1 SNSHGVWVCHK
12 CGWTYPN
19 PHPSAKHRRNHKKHC
34 GKLGNSNVIASPRER
49 SSSPDSDDDLHEEE
63 HSFPA
68 KLVVDAAKSNG
79 TQDQVAE
86 KSVITEVHEISNR
99 VEEEEF
105 ADAVTDFSEA
115 SQSVN
120 NEVVQI
126 GRNDHPGSVN
136 RSLSGSLFHGQE
148 SVAIKT
154 DNRDRGTEGLMGPK
168 SPAGFDSIEV
178 SSLQIDSTESLK
190 AERHEDSVDLM
201 GKPVHSHV
209 QHIVGLRKDGLACI
223 LEQDSPIKEASN
235 NIGGD
240 ASVSILNHKGEG
252 HVTQQQSDDLLGTE
266 VELPEVTMSSSDLS
280 ACLTTDSVE
289 PKGTSSSTSSLP
301 GAVDMETENGP
312 PKNTMAKVCEHDK
325 GHAESEIEIDMSHK
339 YWEGTNVSR
348 GFSGYCY
355 EKVVMPSCLEASTE
369 IDDSLKVRVVLSDE
383 PGTKICS
390 ERETQDVA
398 PVMQISPEEPSLNET
413 SGSGTV
419 RSVLID
425 ADIGKAVAGNCQQH
439 GAKTCDKKCND
450 EDVPI
455 FTAPQTW
462 PPGHDTDIIS
472 DVYEDPSLVKLVVP
486 SVHTINVESE
496 KTTRDDSKLHIA
508 CQENVVESGP
518 HVELAPLTSINPG
531 TSSKDSS
538 GGHEDPDLTNQ
549 EPPSGPTVIK
559 ALTDIA
565 DNSEV
570 GVAYSNRP
578 HMSSSVT
585 EKEGFAP
592 TQDTKA
598 LGVLDGEQDLNIR
611 ISSNVR
617 EGNGNSL
624 ECASSIYNAV
634 TVYDETISDH
644 GNACAGHRESPPP
657 TTLSE
662 DKCGTV
668 DSEWVCHDYAVH
680 SGGLGSFPT
689 VAPENATQIV
699 EPVVELVIPVAP
711 EVPTPIMESA
721 SEVVLVDPYKV
732 DYGISNSK
740 KQDDL
745 ANRDILVSAASG
757 VLASSEESEVQ
768 VEMVHANSVEK
779 EVIQDKK
786 FASSGESKTEITNRI
801 TDFNKQEISKE
812 HSPSMPSP
820 FDVSSSST
828 SNILHV
834 VPCIDSDIG
843 PMERDMPPAVTDNEV
858 TEIRDVIP
866 SEDEK
871 ACYAEENILLAY
883 GEQGDQILDLK
894 RSMEKHVVV
903 SSMVYAPAKREH
915 EEEQTPFVPHIQEK
929 LHLELQPNQNHHEYL
944 IDSTAPDMAM
954 HVAEEENSS
963 PEHLTEACSA
973 SSANPLEDSAT
984 KESIRELIHSDSAD
998 GLPVEEQKIRP
1009 ITDDA
1014 TAIERK
1020 ESAIPAGDAN
1030 SSSSYE
1036 KTVVVYEELD
1046 EQSKDFKGSPN
1057 MHADVSSMVLAPGER
1072 ELKEDQLPS
1081 DPQCQKKVHKKLGSN
1096 QNHLDESQNNIKV
1109 DEIVLH
1115 ISDDEKS
1122 SSACLTKSS
1131 EPCVVSP
1138 LEDLSLKEP
1147 RPQMVELASSDGTK
1161 IKDLQSEDDVTITKS
1176 YVETSAYGVNGTRA
1190 PICQMDQ
1197 VEGGDNFPTGNLV
1210 LPPVVVKAEAGNQ
1223 VAGKADSS
1231 VSLKINVV
1239 SEAHQNSGNQVAE
1252 EAPSS
1257 DNLKI
1262 NVVSE
1267 AHQNSD
1273 GADMFEPPSFM
1284 TLVEAAGDH
1293 GAKLKPPEMKPE
1305 YAVQK
1310 PTSSATEAA
1319 WFPSLPSVVNDSGA
1333 RKKNEE
1339 SITKAVNSKRART
1352 PLKNLLV
1359 ENTEKGGTK
1368 VEDLKATAKDDVKSE
1383 SGTLVMKMKTETK
1396 APELESDKVRSSKFK
1411 LDSSAT
1417 ITASTGIMSPPK
1429 LFGNKKDKRKN
1440 RGLHSWMYVCCSSIN

>member
-1 SNSHGVWVCHK
+1 MLEDKQKTASGINSHGVWVCHK

-34 GKLGNSNVIASPRER
+34 GKLGNVIVSPRER

-63 HSFPA
+63 HSFP
-68 KLVVDAAKSNG
+68 AKSNG

-115 SQSVN
+115 SQSPN
-120 NEVVQI
+120 NEVVQV

-136 RSLSGSLFHGQE
+136 RSLSGSLFHDHE
-148 SVAIKT
+148 SVAFKT

-190 AERHEDSVDLM
+190 AERHEDSVGLM

-223 LEQDSPIKEASN
+223 LEQDSPIKEASDT
-235 NIGGD
+235 IGGD

-252 HVTQQQSDDLLGTE
+252 HVTQQQSDHLLGTE
-266 VELPEVTMSSSDLS
+266 VELPEVSMSSSDLS
-280 ACLTTDSVE
+280 ACLTTDLVE
-289 PKGTSSSTSSLP
+289 PKCTSSSTSSLP
-301 GAVDMETENGP
+301 GAADMETENGP
-312 PKNTMAKVCEHDK
+312 PKNTMAKICEHDK

-339 YWEGTNVSR
+339 YWEGTNESR
-348 GFSGYCY
+348 GFLGYRY

-369 IDDSLKVRVVLSDE
+369 IDDPLKVSVVPSDA
-383 PGTKICS
+383 PGAKICS

-419 RSVLID
+419 ITGELNAFSLNSQVTDRSVLID
-425 ADIGKAVAGNCQQH
+425 ADIRKAVAGNCQQH
-439 GAKTCDKKCND
+439 GAKTCDHKKSND

-455 FTAPQTW
+455 STAPEAW
-462 PPGHDTDIIS
+462 SPGHDTNIIS
-472 DVYEDPSLVKLVVP
+472 DVYEDPNLVKVVVP

-496 KTTRDDSKLHIA
+496 KTTRDDSKLYIA
-508 CQENVVESGP
+508 CQENVGESGP

-531 TSSKDSS
+531 TFLKDSS
-538 GGHEDPDLTNQ
+538 GGHEDPDLINQ
-549 EPPSGPTVIK
+549 EPPLGPPVIE

-578 HMSSSVT
+578 HIVSSSVT
-585 EKEGFAP
+585 DKEGFAP

-598 LGVLDGEQDLNIR
+598 LGVLDREQDLNIR
-611 ISSNVR
+611 ISSNVQ

-624 ECASSIYNAV
+624 EYASSMYNAV
-634 TVYDETISDH
+634 IIYDETISDH
-644 GNACAGHRESPPP
+644 SNACAGHRERPPP
-657 TTLSE
+657 PTLSE
-662 DKCGTV
+662 DKCGIV
-668 DSEWVCHDYAVH
+668 DSESVCNDNAVH

-689 VAPENATQIV
+689 VAPENVTQIV
-699 EPVVELVIPVAP
+699 ESVVELVIPVA
-711 EVPTPIMESA
+711 
-721 SEVVLVDPYKV
+721 
-732 DYGISNSK
+732 
-740 KQDDL
+740 
-745 ANRDILVSAASG
+745 
-757 VLASSEESEVQ
+757 
-768 VEMVHANSVEK
+768 
-779 EVIQDKK
+779 
-786 FASSGESKTEITNRI
+786 
-801 TDFNKQEISKE
+801 
-812 HSPSMPSP
+812 
-820 FDVSSSST
+820 
-828 SNILHV
+828 
-834 VPCIDSDIG
+834 
-843 PMERDMPPAVTDNEV
+843 PMERDMPPAVTDDEV

-883 GEQGDQILDLK
+883 GERGDQILDLK

-915 EEEQTPFVPHIQEK
+915 EEEKTPFVPHIQEK
-929 LHLELQPNQNHHEYL
+929 LHLELQPNQSDHEFL
-944 IDSTAPDMAM
+944 IDSTGSDMAM
-954 HVAEEENSS
+954 HVAEEEKSS
-963 PEHLTEACSA
+963 HEHLTEACNA

-984 KESIRELIHSDSAD
+984 KDSIRELIHSDAAD
-998 GLPVEEQKIRP
+998 GFPVEEQKILP

-1014 TAIERK
+1014 KAIERR

-1036 KTVVVYEELD
+1036 KTIVVCKELD
-1046 EQSKDFKGSPN
+1046 EQFKDFKGSPN
-1057 MHADVSSMVLAPGER
+1057 KHVDDSSMVLAPVER

-1081 DPQCQKKVHKKLGSN
+1081 DPQCQKKVHKKIGSN

-1109 DEIVLH
+1109 NEIALH

-1122 SSACLTKSS
+1122 SSAYLTKSS
-1131 EPCVVSP
+1131 GPCFVSP
-1138 LEDLSLKEP
+1138 LEDSSLKEP
-1147 RPQMVELASSDGTK
+1147 RPEMVELASSDGTK
-1161 IKDLQSEDDVTITKS
+1161 IKDLQSEDGVTTSKS
-1176 YVETSAYGVNGTRA
+1176 YVETSASGVNGTHA
-1190 PICQMDQ
+1190 PICQTDN
-1197 VEGGDNFPTGNLV
+1197 VEGGDNFPTGNVV

-1223 VAGKADSS
+1223 VAEKADSS

-1239 SEAHQNSGNQVAE
+1239 SEAHQNSGNLVAE

-1257 DNLKI
+1257 DNLKT

-1284 TLVEAAGDH
+1284 TLVEVAGDH

-1310 PTSSATEAA
+1310 PTSPATEAA

-1383 SGTLVMKMKTETK
+1383 GTLVMKTKAETK

-1417 ITASTGIMSPPK
+1417 ITASTGIISPPK